1 MTASPL
7 STPPT
12 PARRPRS
19 TQIRVPEPQFQR
31 RTAWDSPTH
40 FARYRGPPL
49 NPVAT
54 RLPPTANLQTSSV
67 DGLKGD
73 NETASPRHRAPR
85 PEGIGPRAL
94 RERDRLSEARRS
106 R

>member
-7 STPPT
+7 STQPT

-54 RLPPTANLQTSSV
+54 GLPPTANLQTSSV

-73 NETASPRHRAPR
+73 NENASPGHRAPR
-85 PEGIGPRAL
+85 PEGSAHELLG
-94 RERDRLSEARRS
+94 ERLSEARRS